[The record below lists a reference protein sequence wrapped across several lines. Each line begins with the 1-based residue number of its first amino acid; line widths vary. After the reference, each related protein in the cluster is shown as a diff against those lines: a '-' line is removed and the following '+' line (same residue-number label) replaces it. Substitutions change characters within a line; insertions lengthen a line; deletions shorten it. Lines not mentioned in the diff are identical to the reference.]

1 MRLLLPARLSAVAAT
16 ARLLFTTHPRAFIIS
31 AVGTLIEP
39 LFYPALLLILH
50 QILQAIT
57 GPVGTVQVTGAV
69 TTSGIALIG
78 LLLIQ
83 RLAIIM
89 RDGSS
94 NILRQQA
101 WVVISTRIMR
111 KLPDVPYALFENN
124 AFQAR
129 YGLVIREAAQQS
141 ITLVDSL
148 LSTLPILLGVLTLAA
163 TLFVLAKLL
172 VVALV
177 AIAIPALLTERRL
190 SHAMYGLQERSAPQ
204 QLRMDVLTNMQVDAD
219 FQRDV
224 RVYQSDLVSR
234 EYTRLAERYLA
245 ELKRLTARF
254 LGLRTGAALAQ
265 VIGLGLALVAAFA
278 LLSRGQLSVA
288 SFAVLVPGVSLLSGM
303 INSFLYQYRS
313 LRESLLYAQ
322 TLFDF
327 LTTSFDPLADASET
341 TPPPVST
348 PRMEAIRLEG
358 VSYTY
363 PETQK
368 EALTGIS
375 CVFKPG
381 LTAIVGTNGAGKS
394 TLIKLL
400 SGLVAPTSGR
410 LTATLSEGSEV
421 SLAACSR
428 AILFQEP
435 AHFPFSIRHN
445 VTMRFEHLPEEEER
459 IWEALR
465 QAGLEEVVRALPDG
479 LDTVVGAGFG
489 GVADL
494 SGGQW
499 QRLALAR
506 LLYHDAPLLMLDE
519 PSASLDP
526 VGERQIFEL
535 LARLS
540 REKIILFATHRYDTI
555 RQADTIAVLVDGVLA
570 EMGTHDELE
579 QNAREFWSLYL
590 AQGSSPV
597 ADVSPRTERKSS

>member
-1 MRLLLPARLSAVAAT
+1 MRLFLPTRLSVIGAT
-16 ARLLFTTHPRAFIIS
+16 ARLLFATHPRAFVTS
-31 AVGTLIEP
+31 AVGSLIEP

-50 QILQAIT
+50 QMLQAIT
-57 GPVGTVQVTGAV
+57 GPVGSVQLSGTVAV
-69 TTSGIALIG
+69 SSIELVA

-83 RLAIIM
+83 RLAIIV
-89 RDGSS
+89 RDSS
-94 NILRQQA
+94 STILRQQA
-101 WVVISTRIMR
+101 WVVISTRIMH
-111 KLPDVPYALFENN
+111 KVPSVPYALFENN
-124 AFQAR
+124 VFQAR

-148 LSTLPILLGVLTLAA
+148 LSTVPILLGVLGLAA
-163 TLFVLAKLL
+163 TLFVLAPLM
-172 VVALV
+172 VVAII

-190 SHAMYGLQERSAPQ
+190 SHAMYGLQERSAPD

-219 FQRDV
+219 FQRDI
-224 RVYQSDLVSR
+224 RVYQSDLVPR
-234 EYTRLAERYLA
+234 EYTRLAERYLV

-265 VIGLGLALVAAFA
+265 VIGLGLALVAAFI
-278 LLSRGQLSVA
+278 LIGQGQLSVA
-288 SFAVLVPGVSLLSGM
+288 SFAVLIPGVSMLSGM
-303 INSFLYQYRS
+303 INSFVYQYRS
-313 LRESLLYAQ
+313 LRESLLYAE

-327 LTTSFDPLADASET
+327 LATSFDPVEPAAPLA
-341 TPPPVST
+341 PVPVSP
-348 PRMEAIRLEG
+348 PRLESIRLEG

-363 PETQK
+363 PATRK
-368 EALTGIS
+368 DALRNIS

-400 SGLVAPTSGR
+400 SGIVAPTTGR
-410 LTATLSEGSEV
+410 LTAMLSTGEETT
-421 SLAACSR
+421 LAACTR

-445 VTMRFEHLPEEEER
+445 VTMRFERLPEEEER

-465 QAGLEEVVRALPDG
+465 QAGLEEVVRGLPEG
-479 LDTVVGAGFG
+479 LETVVGAGFG
-489 GVADL
+489 GISDL
-494 SGGQW
+494 SGRQW

-555 RQADTIAVLVDGVLA
+555 RQADTIAVLVDGQLA

-579 QNAREFWSLYL
+579 RNAREFWSLYL
-590 AQGSSPV
+590 AQSSSPV
-597 ADVSPRTERKSS
+597 ADSSSS

>member
-1 MRLLLPARLSAVAAT
+1 MRLLLPTRFSAVTAT

-50 QILQAIT
+50 QMLQAIT
-57 GPVGTVQVTGAV
+57 GPVGTVQVNGAV
-69 TTSGIALIG
+69 TASGIALIA

-83 RLAIIM
+83 RLAIII

-101 WVVISTRIMR
+101 WVVISTRIMH
-111 KLPDVPYALFENN
+111 KLPSVPYTLFENN
-124 AFQAR
+124 EFQAR
-129 YGLVIREAAQQS
+129 YGLVIREAAQRS
-141 ITLVDSL
+141 ITLADSL
-148 LSTLPILLGVLTLAA
+148 LSTMPILLGVLGLAA
-163 TLFVLAKLL
+163 TLFALAPLM
-172 VVALV
+172 VVALLV
-177 AIAIPALLTERRL
+177 IAIPSLLTERRL
-190 SHAMYGLQERSAPQ
+190 SHAMYGLQDRSAPQ

-224 RVYQSDLVSR
+224 RVYQSDLVSC
-234 EYTRLAERYLA
+234 EYTRLAEHYLA

-265 VIGLGLALVAAFA
+265 VIGLALALSAAFA
-278 LLSRGQLSVA
+278 LLGLGQLSLA
-288 SFAVLVPGVSLLSGM
+288 SFAVLIPGISMLSSM

-313 LRESLLYAQ
+313 LRESLLYSE

-327 LTTSFDPLADASET
+327 LSTSFDDPLAAPSET
-341 TPPPVST
+341 KPLLVPA
-348 PRMEAIRLEG
+348 PRLEAIRLEG
-358 VSYTY
+358 ISYTY
-363 PETQK
+363 PETQR
-368 EALTGIS
+368 EALTSIS
-375 CVFKPG
+375 CEFKPG

-410 LTATLSEGSEV
+410 RTATLSTGEEI
-421 SLAACSR
+421 SLAACTR

-445 VTMRFEHLPEEEER
+445 VTMRFEQLPEEEER

-465 QAGLEEVVRALPDG
+465 QAGLEAVVRALPDG

-489 GVADL
+489 GVTDL

-540 REKIILFATHRYDTI
+540 HEKIILFATHRYDTI
-555 RQADTIAVLVDGVLA
+555 RQADTIAVLVDGRLA
-570 EMGTHDELE
+570 EIGTHDELE
-579 QNAREFWSLYL
+579 KNAREFWSLYL
-590 AQGSSPV
+590 AQGSSRAPDV
-597 ADVSPRTERKSS
+597 ATH

>member
-1 MRLLLPARLSAVAAT
+1 MRLLLPTRLSAVTAT
-16 ARLLFTTHPRAFIIS
+16 VRLLFTTHPRAFIIS
-31 AVGTLIEP
+31 TVGTLIEP

-50 QILQAIT
+50 QMLQAIT
-57 GPVGTVQVTGAV
+57 GPIGAVQMNGAV
-69 TTSGIALIG
+69 TTSGIILIA

-83 RLAIIM
+83 RLAIIT

-101 WVVISTRIMR
+101 WVVISARIMH
-111 KLPDVPYALFENN
+111 KLPSVPYTLFENN

-129 YGLVIREAAQQS
+129 YGLVIREAAQRS

-148 LSTLPILLGVLTLAA
+148 LSTVPILLGVLGLAA
-163 TLFVLAKLL
+163 TLFALAPLM
-172 VVALV
+172 VVALLV
-177 AIAIPALLTERRL
+177 IAIPALLTERRL
-190 SHAMYGLQERSAPQ
+190 SHAMYALQDRSAPQ

-224 RVYQSDLVSR
+224 RVYQSNLVSS
-234 EYTRLAERYLA
+234 EYTQLAERYLA

-265 VIGLGLALVAAFA
+265 VIGLGLALAAAFA
-278 LLSRGQLSVA
+278 LLSLGQLSLA
-288 SFAVLVPGVSLLSGM
+288 SFAVLIPGISMLSGM
-303 INSFLYQYRS
+303 INAFLYQYRS
-313 LRESLLYAQ
+313 LRESLLYTEA
-322 TLFDF
+322 LFDF
-327 LTTSFDPLADASET
+327 LTTSFELPTDSPAIASLVA
-341 TPPPVST
+341 PAS
-348 PRMEAIRLEG
+348 RLEAIRLEG
-358 VSYTY
+358 ISYTY
-363 PETQK
+363 PETQH
-368 EALTGIS
+368 EALTDIS
-375 CVFKPG
+375 CVFRPG

-410 LTATLSEGSEV
+410 LTASLSTGEET
-421 SLAACSR
+421 SLAACAR

-445 VTMRFEHLPEEEER
+445 VTMRFEQQPEEDER

-465 QAGLEEVVRALPDG
+465 QAGLEAVVQALPDG

-506 LLYHDAPLLMLDE
+506 LLYHDAPLIMLDE

-526 VGERQIFEL
+526 IGERQIFEL
-535 LARLS
+535 LAQLS
-540 REKIILFATHRYDTI
+540 HEKIILFATHRYDTI
-555 RQADTIAVLVDGVLA
+555 RQADTIAVLVDGQLA

-579 QNAREFWSLYL
+579 RNARDFWSLYL
-590 AQGSSPV
+590 AQGSSRTSDV
-597 ADVSPRTERKSS
+597 ASS

>member
-1 MRLLLPARLSAVAAT
+1 MRLFLPTRLSVIGAT
-16 ARLLFTTHPRAFIIS
+16 TRLLFTTHPRAFLLS
-31 AVGTLIEP
+31 TAGTLIEP

-50 QILQAIT
+50 QMLLVIT
-57 GPVGTVQVTGAV
+57 GPPGTTPVSAMVVAP
-69 TTSGIALIG
+69 GIALIA

-83 RLAIIM
+83 RLAIIL
-89 RDGSS
+89 RDSTS

-101 WVVISTRIMR
+101 WVVISTRIMH
-111 KLPDVPYALFENN
+111 KLPSVPYALFENN

-129 YGLVIREAAQQS
+129 YGLVIREAAQHS

-148 LSTLPILLGVLTLAA
+148 ISTLPILLGVLGLVVTLCA
-163 TLFVLAKLL
+163 LAPLM

-177 AIAIPALLTERRL
+177 VIAIPALLTERRL

-224 RVYQSDLVSR
+224 RVYQSNLVAR
-234 EYTRLAERYLA
+234 EYTALAERYLTA
-245 ELKRLTARF
+245 LKRLTARF
-254 LGLRTGAALAQ
+254 LGLRTAAVLVQ
-265 VIGLGLALVAAFA
+265 VIGLGVALVSAFV
-278 LLSRGQLSVA
+278 LLDRGQLSIA
-288 SFAVLVPGVSLLSGM
+288 SFAVLLPGISMLSSM

-313 LRESLLYAQ
+313 LRESLLYAE

-327 LTTSFDPLADASET
+327 LSTSFDPLRDPSEARL
-341 TPPPVST
+341 PVSA
-348 PRMEAIRLEG
+348 PPLQAIRLTD

-363 PETQK
+363 AATSK
-368 EALTGIS
+368 EALTDIS
-375 CVFKPG
+375 CVFRPG

-400 SGLVAPTSGR
+400 SGLLAPTDGQ
-410 LTATLSEGSEV
+410 LTAILASGEERT
-421 SLAACSR
+421 LAACSR

-445 VTMRFEHLPEEEER
+445 VTMRFEQQPDEEAD

-465 QAGLEEVVRALPDG
+465 QAGLDTVVRTLPDG

-506 LLYHDAPLLMLDE
+506 LLYHDAPLLILDE

-535 LARLS
+535 LALLS

-555 RQADTIAVLVDGVLA
+555 RKADTIAVLVDGHLA

-590 AQGSSPV
+590 AQGSS
-597 ADVSPRTERKSS
+597 SPTNASATRERRSS

>member
-1 MRLLLPARLSAVAAT
+1 MRILLPTRLSAVGAT
-16 ARLLFTTHPRAFIIS
+16 ARLLFTTHPRAFVTS
-31 AVGTLIEP
+31 AVGSLIEP

-50 QILQAIT
+50 QMLQAIT
-57 GPVGTVQVTGAV
+57 GPAGTVQLNGAV
-69 TTSGIALIG
+69 AASGLALIA

-83 RLAIIM
+83 RLAIIV

-94 NILRQQA
+94 TILRQQA
-101 WVVISTRIMR
+101 WVVISTRIMH
-111 KLPDVPYALFENN
+111 KLPSVPYALFENN

-141 ITLVDSL
+141 IILVDSL
-148 LSTLPILLGVLTLAA
+148 LSTVPILLGLLGLAA
-163 TLFVLAKLL
+163 TLFVLAPLM
-172 VVALV
+172 VVAIIV
-177 AIAIPALLTERRL
+177 IAIPAVLTERRL

-224 RVYQSDLVSR
+224 RVYHSDLVSR
-234 EYTRLAERYLA
+234 DYTRLAEGYLA

-265 VIGLGLALVAAFA
+265 VIGLGLALFAAFA
-278 LLSRGQLSVA
+278 LISRGQISVA
-288 SFAVLVPGVSLLSGM
+288 TLAVIIPGISLLSGM
-303 INSFLYQYRS
+303 LNSFIYQYRS

-327 LTTSFDPLADASET
+327 LATSFEATETAPPLPASPET
-341 TPPPVST
+341 A
-348 PRMEAIRLEG
+348 PRLTAIRLEE
-358 VSYTY
+358 VSHTY
-363 PETQK
+363 PATQK
-368 EALTGIS
+368 EALHRIS

-394 TLIKLL
+394 TLVKLL
-400 SGLVAPTSGR
+400 SGIVAPTSGR
-410 LTATLSEGSEV
+410 LTATLANGEETT
-421 SLAACSR
+421 LAASPK
-428 AILFQEP
+428 AILFQES

-445 VTMRFEHLPEEEER
+445 VTMRFEQVPEEDKR
-459 IWEALR
+459 VWEALR
-465 QAGLEEVVRALPDG
+465 QAGLEAVVRGLPDG
-479 LDTVVGAGFG
+479 LETVVGAGFG
-489 GVADL
+489 GVTDL

-506 LLYHDAPLLMLDE
+506 LLYHDAPLLILDE

-535 LARLS
+535 LSTMA

-555 RQADTIAVLVDGVLA
+555 RQADTIAVLVDGALA
-570 EMGTHDELE
+570 EMGTHEELE
-579 QNAREFWSLYL
+579 RNAREFWSLYL
-590 AQGSSPV
+590 AQGSSP
-597 ADVSPRTERKSS
+597 ASDGS

>member
-1 MRLLLPARLSAVAAT
+1 MLYPLASLEVLLMRLLLPTRLSAVTAT
-16 ARLLFTTHPRAFIIS
+16 VRLLFTTHPRAFIIS
-31 AVGTLIEP
+31 TVGTLIEP

-50 QILQAIT
+50 QMLQAIT
-57 GPVGTVQVTGAV
+57 GPIGAVQMNGAV
-69 TTSGIALIG
+69 TTSGIILIA

-83 RLAIIM
+83 RLAIIT

-101 WVVISTRIMR
+101 WVVISARIMH
-111 KLPDVPYALFENN
+111 KLPSVPYTLFENN
-124 AFQAR
+124 EFQAR
-129 YGLVIREAAQQS
+129 YGLVIREAAQRS

-148 LSTLPILLGVLTLAA
+148 LSTVPILLGVLGLAA
-163 TLFVLAKLL
+163 TLFALAPLM
-172 VVALV
+172 VVALLV
-177 AIAIPALLTERRL
+177 IAIPALLTERRL
-190 SHAMYGLQERSAPQ
+190 SHAMYALQDRSAPQ

-224 RVYQSDLVSR
+224 RVYQSNLGSS
-234 EYTRLAERYLA
+234 EYTQLAERYLA

-265 VIGLGLALVAAFA
+265 VIGLGLALAAAFA
-278 LLSRGQLSVA
+278 LLSLGQLSLA
-288 SFAVLVPGVSLLSGM
+288 SFAVLIPGISMLSGM
-303 INSFLYQYRS
+303 INAFLYQYRS
-313 LRESLLYAQ
+313 LRESLLYTEA
-322 TLFDF
+322 LFDF
-327 LTTSFDPLADASET
+327 LTTSFELPADSAAIAPLVASA
-341 TPPPVST
+341 S
-348 PRMEAIRLEG
+348 RLEAIRLEG
-358 VSYTY
+358 ISYTY
-363 PETQK
+363 PETQH
-368 EALTGIS
+368 EALTDIS

-400 SGLVAPTSGR
+400 SSLVAPTGGR
-410 LTATLSEGSEV
+410 LTASLSTGEET
-421 SLAACSR
+421 SLAACAR

-445 VTMRFEHLPEEEER
+445 VTMRFEQQPEEDER
-459 IWEALR
+459 IWE
-465 QAGLEEVVRALPDG
+465 ALPDG

-506 LLYHDAPLLMLDE
+506 LLYHDAPLIMLDE

-540 REKIILFATHRYDTI
+540 HEKIILFATHRYDTI
-555 RQADTIAVLVDGVLA
+555 RQADTIAVLVDGQLA

-579 QNAREFWSLYL
+579 KNARDFWSLYL
-590 AQGSSPV
+590 AQGSSRTSDV
-597 ADVSPRTERKSS
+597 APS

>member
-1 MRLLLPARLSAVAAT
+1 MRMHLSTRLSAALAT
-16 ARLLFTTHPRAFIIS
+16 ARLLFTAHPRAFITS
-31 AVGTLIEP
+31 ALGTLIEP

-50 QILQAIT
+50 QMLQAIT
-57 GPVGTVQVTGAV
+57 GPVGTAQVTGAV

-83 RLAIIM
+83 RLAIIV

-101 WVVISTRIMR
+101 WVVISTRIMH
-111 KLPDVPYALFENN
+111 KLPSVPYSLFENN
-124 AFQAR
+124 DFQAR
-129 YGLVIREAAQQS
+129 YGLVIREAAQRS
-141 ITLVDSL
+141 MTLVDSL

-163 TLFVLAKLL
+163 TLFALAPLMVVTLL
-172 VVALV
+172 V
-177 AIAIPALLTERRL
+177 IAIPALLTERRL

-234 EYTRLAERYLA
+234 EYTRLAEHYLA

-265 VIGLGLALVAAFA
+265 VIGLGLALAAAFA
-278 LLSRGQLSVA
+278 LLAHGQLSVA
-288 SFAVLVPGVSLLSGM
+288 SFAVLIPGVSMLSGM

-313 LRESLLYAQ
+313 LRESLLYAE

-327 LTTSFDPLADASET
+327 LTTSFDPLADPSET
-341 TPPPVST
+341 TTPLVYT
-348 PRMEAIRLEG
+348 PRLQDIRLDQI
-358 VSYTY
+358 SYTY
-363 PETQK
+363 PATQK

-375 CVFKPG
+375 CDFKPG
-381 LTAIVGTNGAGKS
+381 LTAFVGTNGAGKS

-410 LTATLSEGSEV
+410 LTATLSSGEEI
-421 SLAACSR
+421 SLAACTR

-445 VTMRFEHLPEEEER
+445 VTMRFEHLPQEEER
-459 IWEALR
+459 VWEALR
-465 QAGLEEVVRALPDG
+465 QAGLEGMVRALPDG

-555 RQADTIAVLVDGVLA
+555 RQADTIAVLVDGRLA

-590 AQGSSPV
+590 AQGSSS
-597 ADVSPRTERKSS
+597 ASDVSSS

>member
-1 MRLLLPARLSAVAAT
+1 MRMLLPTRLSAVGAT
-16 ARLLFTTHPRAFIIS
+16 ARLLFASHPRAFVTS
-31 AVGTLIEP
+31 AVGSLIEP

-50 QILQAIT
+50 QLLQAIT
-57 GPVGTVQVTGAV
+57 GPAGTVQLSGTVAA
-69 TTSGIALIG
+69 SGIELVV

-83 RLAIIM
+83 RLGIIV

-94 NILRQQA
+94 TILRQQA
-101 WVVISTRIMR
+101 WVVISTRIMQ
-111 KLPDVPYALFENN
+111 KVPSVPYSLFENN

-129 YGLVIREAAQQS
+129 YGLVIREAAQRS

-148 LSTLPILLGVLTLAA
+148 LSTVPILLGLLGLIA
-163 TLFVLAKLL
+163 TLFVLAPLM
-172 VVALV
+172 VVV
-177 AIAIPALLTERRL
+177 IIAIAIPALLTERRL
-190 SHAMYGLQERSAPQ
+190 SHAMYALQERSAPS

-224 RVYQSDLVSR
+224 RVYQSDLVPR
-234 EYTRLAERYLA
+234 EYTRLAEGYLT

-265 VIGLGLALVAAFA
+265 VIGLGLALIAAFA
-278 LLSRGQLSVA
+278 LISRGQLSVA
-288 SFAVLVPGVSLLSGM
+288 SLAVLIPGVSILSGM
-303 INSFLYQYRS
+303 LSSFIYQYRS
-313 LRESLLYAQ
+313 LRESLLYAE

-327 LTTSFDPLADASET
+327 LATSFDPAETASPLATSPKAA
-341 TPPPVST
+341 
-348 PRMEAIRLEG
+348 PRLEAIRLEA

-368 EALTGIS
+368 TALSGIS

-400 SGLVAPTSGR
+400 SGIIAPTAGR
-410 LTATLSEGSEV
+410 LTATLSTGEEA
-421 SLAACSR
+421 SLAACTR

-445 VTMRFEHLPEEEER
+445 VTMRFERRLAEDER

-465 QAGLEEVVRALPDG
+465 LAGLEAVVRALPDG
-479 LDTVVGAGFG
+479 LETVVGAGFG

-499 QRLALAR
+499 QRLVLAR
-506 LLYHDAPLLMLDE
+506 LLYHDAPLLILDE

-535 LARLS
+535 LSTMAH
-540 REKIILFATHRYDTI
+540 EKIILFATHRYDTI
-555 RQADTIAVLVDGVLA
+555 RKANTIAVLVDGCLA

-579 QNAREFWSLYL
+579 RNAREFWSLYL
-590 AQGSSPV
+590 AQRSSPS
-597 ADVSPRTERKSS
+597 ADSSPF

>member
-1 MRLLLPARLSAVAAT
+1 MRMLLPTRLSAVRAT
-16 ARLLFTTHPRAFIIS
+16 AHLLFASHPRAFVIS
-31 AVGTLIEP
+31 AVGSLIEP

-50 QILQAIT
+50 QMLQGIT
-57 GPVGTVQVTGAV
+57 GLAGTVHVTGTVVA
-69 TTSGIALIG
+69 SGIELIV

-83 RLAIIM
+83 RLGIIL

-94 NILRQQA
+94 TILRQQA
-101 WVVISTRIMR
+101 WVVISTSIMQ
-111 KLPDVPYALFENN
+111 KVPSVPYSLFENN

-129 YGLVIREAAQQS
+129 YGLVIREAAQRS

-148 LSTLPILLGVLTLAA
+148 LSTIPILLGLLFLAA
-163 TLFVLAKLL
+163 TLFVLAPLM
-172 VVALV
+172 VVAII
-177 AIAIPALLTERRL
+177 AIAIPAVLTERRL
-190 SHAMYGLQERSAPQ
+190 SHAMYALQERSAPS

-224 RVYQSDLVSR
+224 RVYQSDLVPR
-234 EYTRLAERYLA
+234 EYTRLAEGYLV

-265 VIGLGLALVAAFA
+265 IIGLGLALTAAFV
-278 LLSRGQLSVA
+278 LISRGQISVA
-288 SFAVLVPGVSLLSGM
+288 SLAVLIPGVSMLSGM
-303 INSFLYQYRS
+303 LSSFIYQYRS
-313 LRESLLYAQ
+313 LRESLLYAE

-327 LTTSFDPLADASET
+327 LGTSFDSSET
-341 TPPPVST
+341 DSPLPASSATA
-348 PRMEAIRLEG
+348 PRLSAIRLEN
-358 VSYTY
+358 VSYMY

-368 EALTGIS
+368 EALHGIS

-400 SGLVAPTSGR
+400 SGIVTPTTGR
-410 LTATLSEGSEV
+410 LTVTLSTGEDAN
-421 SLAACSR
+421 LAACIK
-428 AILFQEP
+428 AILFQES

-445 VTMRFEHLPEEEER
+445 VTMRFESLPEEDER

-465 QAGLEEVVRALPDG
+465 QAGLEAVVRALPDG
-479 LDTVVGAGFG
+479 LETVVGAGFG

-506 LLYHDAPLLMLDE
+506 LLYHDAPLLILDE

-535 LARLS
+535 LSTMAH
-540 REKIILFATHRYDTI
+540 EKIILFATHRYDTI
-555 RQADTIAVLVDGVLA
+555 RKADTIAVLVDGTLA
-570 EMGTHDELE
+570 EMGTHNELE
-579 QNAREFWSLYL
+579 RNARAFWSLYL
-590 AQGSSPV
+590 AQGSSPTS
-597 ADVSPRTERKSS
+597 ASASSPSE

>member
-1 MRLLLPARLSAVAAT
+1 MRLFLPTRLSVIGST
-16 ARLLFTTHPRAFIIS
+16 ARLLFASHPRAFLIS

-50 QILQAIT
+50 QMLLAIT
-57 GPVGTVQVTGAV
+57 GPLGTGQVTGMVAAP
-69 TTSGIALIG
+69 GIALIV

-89 RDGSS
+89 RDSTS

-101 WVVISTRIMR
+101 WVVISTRIMH
-111 KLPDVPYALFENN
+111 KLPSVPYALFENN

-129 YGLVIREAAQQS
+129 YGLVIREAAQRS

-148 LSTLPILLGVLTLAA
+148 ISTLPILLGVLGLVVTLCA
-163 TLFVLAKLL
+163 LAPLM
-172 VVALV
+172 VVALIL
-177 AIAIPALLTERRL
+177 IAIPALLTERRL

-224 RVYQSDLVSR
+224 RVYHSDLVSR
-234 EYTRLAERYLA
+234 EYSALAERYLA
-245 ELKRLTARF
+245 ALKRLTARF
-254 LGLRTGAALAQ
+254 LGLRTAAALVQ
-265 VIGLGLALVAAFA
+265 VIGLGIALAAAFV
-278 LLSRGQLSVA
+278 LLDRGQLSVA
-288 SFAVLVPGVSLLSGM
+288 SFAVLIPGISLLSGM

-313 LRESLLYAQ
+313 LRESLLYAE

-327 LTTSFDPLADASET
+327 LGTSFAPLIDPSA
-341 TPPPVST
+341 PMPQVSA
-348 PRMEAIRLEG
+348 PRLEAIRLTG

-363 PETQK
+363 STTRK
-368 EALTGIS
+368 EALSDIS

-400 SGLVAPTSGR
+400 SGLLAPTDGQ
-410 LTATLSEGSEV
+410 LTAI
-421 SLAACSR
+421 LASGEERNLATCSR

-445 VTMRFEHLPEEEER
+445 VTMRFEQMPEEEAG

-465 QAGLEEVVRALPDG
+465 QAGLETVVRALPDG

-535 LARLS
+535 LVRLS
-540 REKIILFATHRYDTI
+540 HEKIILFATHRYDTI
-555 RQADTIAVLVDGVLA
+555 RQADTIAVLVDGRLA
-570 EMGTHDELE
+570 EIGTHDELE

-590 AQGSSPV
+590 AQGSS
-597 ADVSPRTERKSS
+597 SPTNASSLKKRRSS

>member
-1 MRLLLPARLSAVAAT
+1 MRLLLPTRLSAVAAT
-16 ARLLFTTHPRAFIIS
+16 ARLLFTTHPRAFLIS
-31 AVGTLIEP
+31 ALGTLIEP

-50 QILQAIT
+50 QMLQAIT
-57 GPVGTVQVTGAV
+57 GPVGTAQVSGAV
-69 TTSGIALIG
+69 TASGIALIG

-83 RLAIIM
+83 RLAIII

-101 WVVISTRIMR
+101 WVVISTRIMH
-111 KLPDVPYALFENN
+111 KLPSVPYSLFENN

-129 YGLVIREAAQQS
+129 YGLVIREAAQRS

-148 LSTLPILLGVLTLAA
+148 LSTLPILLGVITLAA
-163 TLFVLAKLL
+163 TLFALAPLM
-172 VVALV
+172 VVALLV
-177 AIAIPALLTERRL
+177 IAIPALLTERRL

-234 EYTRLAERYLA
+234 EYAHLAGGYLA
-245 ELKRLTARF
+245 DLKRLTARF

-265 VIGLGLALVAAFA
+265 VLGLGLALAAAFA
-278 LLSRGQLSVA
+278 LLAHGQLSVA
-288 SFAVLVPGVSLLSGM
+288 SFAVLIPGVSMLSGM

-327 LTTSFDPLADASET
+327 LATSFDPLADPSET
-341 TPPPVST
+341 LSPLVPA
-348 PRMEAIRLEG
+348 PRLQAIRLEG
-358 VSYTY
+358 ISYTY

-368 EALTGIS
+368 EALTHIS

-400 SGLVAPTSGR
+400 SGLVAPSSGR
-410 LTATLSEGSEV
+410 LTATLSTGEAV
-421 SLAACSR
+421 SLAACTR
-428 AILFQEP
+428 AILFQES

-445 VTMRFEHLPEEEER
+445 VTMRFEHLPQEEER
-459 IWEALR
+459 VWEALR
-465 QAGLEEVVRALPDG
+465 QAGLEPVVRALPDG

-540 REKIILFATHRYDTI
+540 HEKIILFATHRYDTI
-555 RQADTIAVLVDGVLA
+555 RQADTIAVLVDGQLA

-597 ADVSPRTERKSS
+597 SDSSSS

>member
-1 MRLLLPARLSAVAAT
+1 MRMHLSTRLSAVGAT
-16 ARLLFTTHPRAFIIS
+16 AHLLFTTHPRAFVTS
-31 AVGTLIEP
+31 AVGSLIEP

-50 QILQAIT
+50 QMLQAIT
-57 GPVGTVQVTGAV
+57 GPLGTVQLNGTVAA
-69 TTSGIALIG
+69 SGLALIA

-83 RLAIIM
+83 RLAIIV
-89 RDGSS
+89 RDSS
-94 NILRQQA
+94 STILRQQA
-101 WVVISTRIMR
+101 WVAISTRIMH
-111 KLPDVPYALFENN
+111 KLPSVPYALFENN
-124 AFQAR
+124 VFQAR

-148 LSTLPILLGVLTLAA
+148 LSTVPILLGLLGLAA
-163 TLFVLAKLL
+163 TLFVLAPLM
-172 VVALV
+172 VVAIIV
-177 AIAIPALLTERRL
+177 IAIPAVFTERRL
-190 SHAMYGLQERSAPQ
+190 SNAMYGLQERSAPQ

-234 EYTRLAERYLA
+234 EYTRLAEGYLA

-265 VIGLGLALVAAFA
+265 VIGLGLALAAAFA
-278 LLSRGQLSVA
+278 LISRGQISVA
-288 SFAVLVPGVSLLSGM
+288 TLAVIIPGISLLSGM
-303 INSFLYQYRS
+303 LSSFIYQYRS

-327 LTTSFDPLADASET
+327 LATSFEETETASPLTASSET
-341 TPPPVST
+341 APQLA
-348 PRMEAIRLEG
+348 AIRLEN

-368 EALTGIS
+368 EALHKIS

-394 TLIKLL
+394 TLVKLL
-400 SGLVAPTSGR
+400 SGIVAPTGGR
-410 LTATLSEGSEV
+410 LTATLANGEETT
-421 SLAACSR
+421 LAASPK
-428 AILFQEP
+428 AILFQES

-445 VTMRFEHLPEEEER
+445 VTMRYARVPEEDER
-459 IWEALR
+459 VWQALS
-465 QAGLEEVVRALPDG
+465 QAGLETVVRGLPDG
-479 LDTVVGAGFG
+479 LETVVGAGFG
-489 GVADL
+489 GVTDL

-506 LLYHDAPLLMLDE
+506 LLYHDAPLLILDE

-535 LARLS
+535 LARIS
-540 REKIILFATHRYDTI
+540 REKIVLFATHRYDTI
-555 RQADTIAVLVDGVLA
+555 RQADTIAVLVDGTLA

-590 AQGSSPV
+590 AQSSSP
-597 ADVSPRTERKSS
+597 ASDVSSS